1 MGHGP
6 RRLRVAGL
14 AAAPRLTARPRTR
27 RRMISV
33 ERRATLERM
42 RVVRASV
49 LLAGI
54 SMIAIAGCSSS
65 TPAPAPTSSN
75 LPYKPEV
82 PVAGP
87 PISAAYTVVSD
98 HLRVEIDTGGR
109 RLERAQIVKA
119 DGAFVDAQTIEYTTP
134 TGGGNW
140 GSPVG
145 ISIGVGSFGRMG
157 GGGGVGTGVGVSTG
171 GVVGG
176 SGVPAGA
183 NSIAAFPLEQAGAR
197 PWRVRVKI
205 EGIEPADIVVGS
217 P

>member
-1 MGHGP
+1 M
-6 RRLRVAGL
+6 RVA
-14 AAAPRLTARPRTR
+14 
-27 RRMISV
+27 
-33 ERRATLERM
+33 
-42 RVVRASV
+42 RVSV

-54 SMIAIAGCSSS
+54 SMIAVAGCSSS

-82 PVAGP
+82 PVAGA

-98 HLRVEIDTGGR
+98 RLRVEIDTGGR

-119 DGAFVDAQTIEYTTP
+119 DGAFVDAQTIEYTAP
-134 TGGGNW
+134 TGGGGW

-157 GGGGVGTGVGVSTG
+157 GSGVGTGVGVSTG

-183 NSIAAFPLEQAGAR
+183 NSIAAFPLEQAGLR

-205 EGIEPADIVVGS
+205 EGIEPADIMVGS

>member
-1 MGHGP
+1 MKIS
-6 RRLRVAGL
+6 RASML
-14 AAAPRLTARPRTR
+14 AAIL
-27 RRMISV
+27 
-33 ERRATLERM
+33 
-42 RVVRASV
+42 
-49 LLAGI
+49 
-54 SMIAIAGCSSS
+54 MIAVAGCSSS

-87 PISAAYTVVSD
+87 PISAAYTIVNNW
-98 HLRVEIDTGGR
+98 LRVEIDTGGR

-119 DGAFVDAQTIEYTTP
+119 DGAFVDAQTIEYTAS
-134 TGGGNW
+134 GGGGSW

-157 GGGGVGTGVGVSTG
+157 GGTATGVGVSTG

-176 SGVPAGA
+176 SGAPPAGA
-183 NSIAAFPLEQAGAR
+183 NSIAAFPLEQAGPR

>member
-1 MGHGP
+1 MKIS
-6 RRLRVAGL
+6 RASML
-14 AAAPRLTARPRTR
+14 AAIL
-27 RRMISV
+27 
-33 ERRATLERM
+33 
-42 RVVRASV
+42 
-49 LLAGI
+49 
-54 SMIAIAGCSSS
+54 MIAVAGCSSS

-87 PISAAYTVVSD
+87 PISAAYTIVNNW
-98 HLRVEIDTGGR
+98 LRVEIDTGGR

-119 DGAFVDAQTIEYTTP
+119 DGAFVDAQTIEYTASS
-134 TGGGNW
+134 GGGSW

-145 ISIGVGSFGRMG
+145 ISIGVGSLGRMG
-157 GGGGVGTGVGVSTG
+157 GGTATGVGVSTG

-176 SGVPAGA
+176 SGAPPAGA
-183 NSIAAFPLEQAGAR
+183 NSIAAFPLEQAGSR

>member
-1 MGHGP
+1 MKIS
-6 RRLRVAGL
+6 RASML
-14 AAAPRLTARPRTR
+14 AAIL
-27 RRMISV
+27 
-33 ERRATLERM
+33 
-42 RVVRASV
+42 
-49 LLAGI
+49 
-54 SMIAIAGCSSS
+54 MIAVAGCSSS

-87 PISAAYTVVSD
+87 PISAAYTIVND
-98 HLRVEIDTGGR
+98 WLRVEIDTGGR
-109 RLERAQIVKA
+109 RLERAQIVKT
-119 DGAFVDAQTIEYTTP
+119 DGAFVDAQTIEYSASS
-134 TGGGNW
+134 GGGSW

-157 GGGGVGTGVGVSTG
+157 GGGVGTGVGVSTG

-176 SGVPAGA
+176 SGAPPAGA
-183 NSIAAFPLEQAGAR
+183 NSIAAFPLGQAGPH

>member
-1 MGHGP
+1 MQMP
-6 RRLRVAGL
+6 
-14 AAAPRLTARPRTR
+14 
-27 RRMISV
+27 SV
-33 ERRATLERM
+33 ERHATLEGM
-42 RVVRASV
+42 RVPRASV
-49 LLAGI
+49 LLAI
-54 SMIAIAGCSSS
+54 VLTIAIAGCSSS
-65 TPAPAPTSSN
+65 TPAPVPTSSN

-82 PVAGP
+82 PVAGA

-98 HLRVEIDTGGR
+98 RLRVEIDTGGR

-119 DGAFVDAQTIEYTTP
+119 DGAFVDAQTIEYTAP
-134 TGGGNW
+134 SGGGSW

-145 ISIGVGSFGRMG
+145 ISIGVGSFGRM

-183 NSIAAFPLEQAGAR
+183 NSIAASPLDQAGPR

-205 EGIEPADIVVGS
+205 DGIEPADIVVGS